1 MTRKLR
7 QTRKGTAL
15 ITVLVCMGFISSII
29 LGWVHVSL
37 NMRRGLRRD
46 QQLVQTHWLLEAG
59 IQQGLQNIQS
69 NKHYEGE
76 LITLSQPLSN
86 LDRAAIEIEVL
97 PATDLLKTKRMKV
110 IATIQKNASNAETV
124 TMRSITLEL
133 TQ

>member
-69 NKHYEGE
+69 NKNYEGE
-76 LITLSQPLSN
+76 LITLSQSLSN

>member
-37 NMRRGLRRD
+37 NVRRGLRRD

-69 NKHYEGE
+69 NKNYEGE
-76 LITLSQPLSN
+76 LITLSQSLSN

>member
-46 QQLVQTHWLLEAG
+46 QQLVQTQWLLEAG

-69 NKHYEGE
+69 NKNYEGE
-76 LITLSQPLSN
+76 LITLSQSLSN

-133 TQ
+133 TR

>member
-1 MTRKLR
+1 
-7 QTRKGTAL
+7 
-15 ITVLVCMGFISSII
+15 
-29 LGWVHVSL
+29 
-37 NMRRGLRRD
+37 MRRGLRRD

-69 NKHYEGE
+69 NKNYEGE
-76 LITLSQPLSN
+76 LITLSQSLSN

>member
-15 ITVLVCMGFISSII
+15 ITVLVCMGFTTSII

-37 NMRRGLRRD
+37 NMRRSLRRD

-69 NKHYEGE
+69 NKNYEGE

-86 LDRAAIEIEVL
+86 LDRAAIEIEIL
-97 PATDLLKTKRMKV
+97 PATDPLKTKRMKV
-110 IATIQKNASNAETV
+110 IATIQKNGSNAETG

>member
-69 NKHYEGE
+69 NKNYVGE
-76 LITLSQPLSN
+76 LITLSQSLSN
-86 LDRAAIEIEVL
+86 LERAAIEIEVL

>member
-15 ITVLVCMGFISSII
+15 ITVLVCMGFVSSII

-37 NMRRGLRRD
+37 NVRRGLRRD

-59 IQQGLQNIQS
+59 IQQGLQYIQS
-69 NKHYEGE
+69 NKNYEGE
-76 LITLSQPLSN
+76 LITLSQSLSN

>member
-69 NKHYEGE
+69 NKNYGGE
-76 LITLSQPLSN
+76 LITLSQSLSN